1 MTATFPTSGV
11 FVALEGIE
19 SSGKST
25 LIKILAEQLTARGVP
40 VLLTREPGGTEFGTQ
55 LRDLL
60 LADTLASRT
69 ETLLFAADRA
79 EHVERLIAPALA
91 SGNVVLCDRFETSSV
106 VYQGVW
112 RNLGANAVRSIS
124 RFASNGLVPDIT
136 VWCSLDPDLAASR
149 RDAHPDALDAAAT
162 RDGTLLAAAF
172 AAEAAADPD
181 RFHIVDTTGQPGS
194 EIDALVDRIER
205 AWRDGVQR
213 TRTHRRGRL
222 ILIAGPSG
230 SGKNTV
236 LDHLLAADRDRR
248 WYSVSATTRAPRP
261 GETDGV
267 DYHFISEQQF
277 TALADTNGFL
287 EHASYAGHRYGT
299 PVEPVLRRLATGV
312 DVFAVVE
319 LEGVRQIRQRHPEAL
334 TVFITPPS
342 DEDLELRLRARGT
355 ELESQIQLRLD
366 AARAE
371 LLEGP
376 SVADYTVCNRDLTRT
391 VELLERLLG

>member
-1 MTATFPTSGV
+1 VTAAFPTAGV

-25 LIKILAEQLTARGVP
+25 LIKIIAERLSARGVP

-55 LRDLL
+55 LRGML
-60 LADTLASRT
+60 LADMLASRT

-79 EHVERLIAPALA
+79 EHVEQVIAPSLA
-91 SGNVVLCDRFETSSV
+91 NGVVVLCDRFETSSV

-112 RNLGANAVRSIS
+112 RNLGADAVRSIS
-124 RFASNGLVPDIT
+124 RFASDGLVPDIT
-136 VWCSLDPDLAASR
+136 VWCSLDPDIATSR
-149 RDAHPDALDAAAT
+149 RGSHPDALDAAAT
-162 RDGTLLAAAF
+162 RDGAILAAAF
-172 AAEAAADPD
+172 AAEAAADPH
-181 RFHIVDTTGQPGS
+181 RFHVVDTSGEPGS
-194 EIDALVDRIER
+194 GIDTLIDRIEH
-205 AWRDGVQR
+205 AWRDGVRR
-213 TRTHRRGRL
+213 TRARRRGRL
-222 ILIAGPSG
+222 VLIAGPSG

-236 LDHLLAADRDRR
+236 LDRLLAADRERR

-261 GETDGV
+261 GETTGV
-267 DYHFISEQQF
+267 DYHYMTEEQF
-277 TALADTNGFL
+277 AALADGDGFL

-299 PVEPVLRRLATGV
+299 PLEPVLRRLDAGV

-319 LEGVRQIRQRHPEAL
+319 LEGVRQIRERHPDTL

-342 DEDLELRLRARGT
+342 DQDLEMRLRSRGT
-355 ELESQIQLRLD
+355 EQESQIRLRLE

-371 LLEGP
+371 MLEGP